1 MSLGKTLFFVIMGS
15 MIGGIITYAV
25 FVDPNV
31 SITQNDN
38 SILDQLSEA
47 VESLTFDLQ
56 SVSDQNSNLNADYDQ
71 LKDDYD
77 DLQSTNAEHSGLS
90 ADYDQLKDDYDD
102 LQTELNT
109 LSASYEQLLTDHETL
124 IGSIPLEPELESTE
138 TIQRE
143 YSWSF
148 DGREWTLSLNIPESI
163 YNYYRDLQRA
173 QTEDYSIYVSH
184 PFDDEYLSTLIE
196 KMNFIAISRDY
207 SEQEKVNLV
216 ISFVQSLPYTSD
228 SVTTS
233 FDEYPR
239 YPIETLID
247 NGGDCEDTSILV
259 SALLHEMN
267 YDVILLSYPGHMAC
281 AVYTQGVSGTY
292 YDLDNR
298 KYYYIETTGEG
309 WEIGDIPEDYSGVSA
324 NYYRLT
330 ATPIITHTWEASWTN
345 NKLEIDVIVS
355 NEGTAKAEGLSVW
368 VAFDAGEGYVWNQI
382 ESDPFDLQFGREVT
396 IDLLLDLPQNE
407 HTRLMIRI
415 YDSDRYYITDSFSE
429 WFDT

>member
-1 MSLGKTLFFVIMGS
+1 MSLGKTILIVITGIA
-15 MIGGIITYAV
+15 IGAVITYAV
-25 FVDPNV
+25 YVDPLTAN
-31 SITQNDN
+31 TQGENPL
-38 SILDQLSEA
+38 LDQLASSVDDLTSELQDA
-47 VESLTFDLQ
+47 LT
-56 SVSDQNSNLNADYDQ
+56 QNSGLRNEHEQLQDEYDA
-71 LKDDYD
+71 
-77 DLQSTNAEHSGLS
+77 LQI
-90 ADYDQLKDDYDD
+90 
-102 LQTELNT
+102 ELNT
-109 LSASYEQLLTDHETL
+109 LSASYERLLTEQETL
-124 IGSIPLEPELESTE
+124 IGSIPLEPETESQE

-143 YSWSF
+143 YSWSY
-148 DGREWTLSLNIPESI
+148 DGREWALSLNIPESI
-163 YNYYRDLQRA
+163 YDYYSGLQRA

-184 PFDDEYLSTLIE
+184 PFDDEYLGTLIE

-281 AVYTQGVSGTY
+281 AVYMQDGSGSY
-292 YDLDNR
+292 YDIDNR

-309 WEIGDIPEDYSGVSA
+309 WEIGAIPEDYSGVSA
-324 NYYRLT
+324 NYYRLA
-330 ATPIITHTWEASWTN
+330 ATPIITHTWEASWGRK
-345 NKLEIDVIVS
+345 KLEIAVLVS

-368 VAFDAGEGYVWNQI
+368 VAFDAGEGYVWNQV
-382 ESDPFDLQFGREVT
+382 ESDSFDLQFGREVT
-396 IDLLLDLPQNE
+396 IDLELDLPQNE
-407 HTRLMIRI
+407 YTRLMIRI
-415 YDSDRYYITDSFSE
+415 FDSDGYYITDSFSK